1 MPSGLNT
8 DLLEERYQNLI
19 KNFSPAYLSGSE
31 WYVGPS
37 LRNYLNNK
45 PLKTE
50 IISTLLWTARQLE
63 KQGR

>member
-1 MPSGLNT
+1 MPSGLNL

-19 KNFSPAYLSGSE
+19 KTLSPAYLSGSE

-37 LRNYLNNK
+37 LRDYLINK
-45 PLKTE
+45 PPRPE

-63 KQGR
+63 KQGK

>member
-1 MPSGLNT
+1 MSSELNL
-8 DLLEERYQNLI
+8 DLVEERYQNLI

-37 LRNYLNNK
+37 LRDYLINK
-45 PLKTE
+45 LPRPE
-50 IISTLLWTARQLE
+50 IVSTLLWTARQLE